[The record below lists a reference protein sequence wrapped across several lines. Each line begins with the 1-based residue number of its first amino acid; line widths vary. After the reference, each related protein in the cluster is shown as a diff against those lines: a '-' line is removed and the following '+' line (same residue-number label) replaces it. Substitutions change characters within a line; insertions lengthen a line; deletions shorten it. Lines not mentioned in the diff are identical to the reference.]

1 MTKADLVQA
10 VSQNKTLSTVSKK
23 AVAAVIDETFE
34 QLKKAIRKDERFSFP
49 GFGTFNKKKRAARS
63 GRNPQ
68 TGEKI
73 KIKAQTTV
81 GFRPAQALKDYMG
94 K

>member
-10 VSQNKTLSTVSKK
+10 VSQCKGMSGLSKK
-23 AVAAVIDETFE
+23 SIATVIDETFD
-34 QLKKAIRKDERFSFP
+34 QLKKAIRKDDRFSFP
-49 GFGTFNKKKRAARS
+49 GFGTFNKKKRAARN

-81 GFRPAQALKDYMG
+81 GFRPAQALKEFVG